1 MTLFPISTGVF
12 CTNRHQPYPWAGAP
26 DQVSG
31 SSAHTAAPPAT
42 VYSQNGA
49 THGGYPPD
57 QSFSSAHG
65 ASFQNSG
72 NPTLHPY
79 YDPHPDQFN
88 ATLESAFPH
97 LHTPQ
102 IGSTA
107 SATGG
112 STYQG
117 YAPGSLGTNFPY
129 SSYSELANYA
139 GDYRQ
144 AGKASGAAHAA
155 VLSEGMA
162 LASNLHNNSMSGR
175 RASVTEPSA
184 TKGEKRKSR
193 KSTTDALA
201 VQQGESRG
209 EEPDEERARKKKKAM
224 QQRFYRESYSN
235 VVKRLDAVLPDDY
248 KVNEARLTRKTVARG
263 VDYIEDLAREKE
275 KLKNELTA
283 RNALLQNAH
292 KEYRSLHD
300 KHMLTSQENER
311 LRMEQDRLRNTIE
324 NLQTRVRYLETM
336 GR

>member
-1 MTLFPISTGVF
+1 MRPSSR
-12 CTNRHQPYPWAGAP
+12 TNRHQPYPWAGAP

-49 THGGYPPD
+49 THAGYPPD

-65 ASFQNSG
+65 ASFQHSG
-72 NPTLHPY
+72 NSTLHPY

-107 SATGG
+107 PATGG

-155 VLSEGMA
+155 VPSEGIA

-263 VDYIEDLAREKE
+263 VDFIEDLIEEK
-275 KLKNELTA
+275 KQLKNELETHKVSLETS
-283 RNALLQNAH
+283 RQECRSVNAQLRLAKQEIQQLRA
-292 KEYRSLHD
+292 ERQELRSALH
-300 KHMLTSQENER
+300 TSQVGVKYRESG
-311 LRMEQDRLRNTIE
+311 
-324 NLQTRVRYLETM
+324 
-336 GR
+336 GRWA